1 MKLVRQPPDSACSG
15 QAVLAM
21 LLKTTLEDA
30 TYLMGTDGEVSTKAL
45 IEALRRLGVVVG
57 DRRVPTRGK
66 KLPPTCIAFVR
77 GHHGASGRWILR
89 WKGRKYDP
97 AADWAVGDVVMTSY
111 IALG

>member
-1 MKLVRQPPDSACSG
+1 MKLVRQPPDSASSG

-30 TYLMGTDGEVSTKAL
+30 MDLLGTAGVVGTQLL
-45 IEALRRLGVVVG
+45 IDKLRERGVVVG

-77 GHHGASGRWILR
+77 GHHGTGGRWILR

-97 AADWAVGDVVMTSY
+97 ADDWAVGDVVMTSY